1 MQPPKSLE
9 GGLLD
14 SENAKFL
21 QSIEVWLLSLAC
33 PAFFCGREAEVRF
46 CLFTS
51 KEAAMMD
58 FSGDAPFIF
67 KSLLNFYYAI
77 ESPLNPPKG
86 DF

>member
-1 MQPPKSLE
+1 LANVQNKKFQPPKSPE

-21 QSIEVWLLSLAC
+21 QSIEVWLLS
-33 PAFFCGREAEVRF
+33 FGEAGVRF
-46 CLFTS
+46 CLLVS

-58 FSGDAPFIF
+58 FRGDAPFIV

-77 ESPLNPPKG
+77 DYAP
-86 DF
+86 D